1 MGDTPTQLPTAA
13 VVDERLHL
21 AAATLAP
28 SGPLALTF
36 RDPVGNELKD
46 VQRFI
51 PVRSDDDR
59 ILTCFLGYGDGFVD
73 VHDLVHSRTPEG
85 RKQSV
90 SCYRKRRLDRIAV
103 AADLVRNDVERD
115 LVTILARRN
124 SGPSIGNGPR
134 TG

>member
-1 MGDTPTQLPTAA
+1 MISAGGPG
-13 VVDERLHL
+13 
-21 AAATLAP
+21 P
-28 SGPLALTF
+28 S
-36 RDPVGNELKD
+36 D
-46 VQRFI
+46 VQQHHD
-51 PVRSDDDR
+51 PH
-59 ILTCFLGYGDGFVD
+59 LGPIHTWRVGDGFVD

-90 SCYRKRRLDRIAV
+90 SCYRKGRLDRIAV
-103 AADLVRNDVERD
+103 AADLVQNDVERD